1 MAKERSFRVFVIY
14 ALIFQFMIIAAM
26 NNSIEKSNLT
36 VIQDYTPRESVVQI
50 MVSYSDS
57 ADPESFLPSYTGTG
71 TAIATKGDT
80 VYVLT
85 ARHVCL
91 PYSPLLTYLS
101 GLEQETEIQNSTGEY
116 HKADIVLVSDY
127 EDICVVSYET
137 PDASAMSLGRFA
149 KKPPYLDEKVMLYA
163 APAGFYVPSAI
174 TQFSGVHAGVVR
186 LEGGISGVY
195 TIPAT
200 GGSSGG
206 AILNGRGEIVGVLH
220 SALAEFHHIT
230 LATTHQSLIN
240 FIEELEV
247 QEKISILD

>member
-50 MVSYSDS
+50 MVSYSDHS
-57 ADPESFLPSYTGTG
+57 DPEAFLPSYTGTG

-91 PYSPLLTYLS
+91 PYSPLLAYLS

-116 HKADIVLVSDY
+116 HTADIVLISDY
-127 EDICVVSYET
+127 EDICIVSYET
-137 PDASAMSLGRFA
+137 PDASATSLGLTSIFNKLFFKYSDFLTPLAFA
-149 KKPPYLDEKVMLYA
+149 LSFIKFLPPKFVLTLSGLTPFALILSFAYSNVYCLIINKVA
-163 APAGFYVPSAI
+163 
-174 TQFSGVHAGVVR
+174 
-186 LEGGISGVY
+186 
-195 TIPAT
+195 
-200 GGSSGG
+200 
-206 AILNGRGEIVGVLH
+206 
-220 SALAEFHHIT
+220 ALAIP
-230 LATTHQSLIN
+230 
-240 FIEELEV
+240 
-247 QEKISILD
+247 